1 MTFEDIKIPKFLRT
15 ALSSMNITEP
25 TCIQEKSFSTA
36 MSGRDVVGIA
46 QTGTGKTLAYL
57 LPVLSMWKFSKSPDP
72 QIVILLPTRELVT
85 QVYDT
90 VQKLTADANIHT
102 VQFFGGVGMQ
112 PQAQAIA
119 DGADV
124 VVSTPGRLLDMILNG
139 YMSPRGIKKL
149 VIDEFDEMLQQGF
162 NSQLGRIFDLLPAKR
177 QNLLFSA
184 TMSEAISKLVDTYFN
199 GPITIEAAPPATP
212 LEQISQTLYEAPN
225 FHTKINILNY
235 LLADKETLPR
245 VLVFV
250 STLQIADKVFELL
263 DENLL
268 EDADYIHSR
277 RTQSQ
282 RFRALRGF
290 ANRDFRI
297 LIATDLVARGIDIA
311 GVSHVINFDLPTD
324 PQQYIHRIGRTGRA
338 GQQGHS
344 ITFSAPLEEEK
355 LAEIET
361 LIGNSIPRAEMP
373 EEVEISSIVTSLDV
387 PVYKM
392 KNQLVETD
400 ATPGKAF
407 HERIEKNQKVNVRVS
422 HKQKMMEKYGKPI
435 TKGGQKKKKRK

>member
-1 MTFEDIKIPKFLRT
+1 MTFDDIKIPKFLRQSLS
-15 ALSSMNITEP
+15 ALGFSEP
-25 TCIQEKSFSTA
+25 TSIQEKSFSVA

-57 LPVLSMWKFSKSPDP
+57 LPVLSMWKFTKSPDP
-72 QIVILLPTRELVT
+72 QIIILLPTRELVT
-85 QVYDT
+85 QVYET
-90 VQKLTADANIHT
+90 VKKLTEGANIHT

-112 PQAQAIA
+112 PQAQSIA
-119 DGADV
+119 DGGDV

-139 YMSPRGIKKL
+139 YMSPRGVKKL

-162 NSQLGRIFDLLPAKR
+162 NNQLGRIFDLLPAKR

-184 TMSEAISKLVDTYFN
+184 TMSDAISKLVDTYFN
-199 GPITIEAAPPATP
+199 GPEMIEAAPPATP
-212 LEQISQTLYEAPN
+212 LEQISQNLYEVPN
-225 FHTKINILNY
+225 FHTKMNLLNK
-235 LLADKETLPR
+235 LLSDKEVLPR

-250 STLQIADKVFELL
+250 STLQMADKVFELL
-263 DENLL
+263 DE
-268 EDADYIHSR
+268 EVAADADYIHSR

-290 ANRDFRI
+290 ANQEFRI

-338 GQQGHS
+338 GQMGHS

-355 LAEIET
+355 LQEIEN
-361 LIGNSIPRAEMP
+361 LINGQIPRVELP
-373 EEVEISSIVTSLDV
+373 EDVEISAQITSLDV

-407 HERIEKNQKVNVRVS
+407 HERKLENQKVNVRVS
-422 HKQKMMEKYGKPI
+422 HKELMRKKYGKPI
-435 TKGGQKKKKRK
+435 TKGGQKKKRK

>member
-1 MTFEDIKIPKFLRT
+1 MD
-15 ALSSMNITEP
+15 ITEP
-25 TCIQEKSFSTA
+25 TSIQEKSFSTA

-57 LPVLSMWKFSKSPDP
+57 LPVLSMWKFTKAPDP

-119 DGADV
+119 DGADI

-139 YMSPRGIKKL
+139 YMSAKGVKKL

-184 TMSEAISKLVDTYFN
+184 TMSDAISKLVDTYFN
-199 GPITIEAAPPATP
+199 GPVLIEAAPPATP
-212 LEQISQTLYEAPN
+212 LEQISQALYEVPN
-225 FHTKINILNY
+225 FHTKINLLNY
-235 LLADKETLPR
+235 LLADKEALPR

-263 DENLL
+263 DESLL

-290 ANRDFRI
+290 ANKDFRI

-355 LAEIET
+355 LIEIES
-361 LIGNSIPRAEMP
+361 LIGSNIPRVELP
-373 EEVEISSIVTSLDV
+373 EEVEVSSIVTSLDV